1 MPLVVDHGSSLFG
14 WVNIGRNYIRMF
26 YYDDIILVKYVITNQ
41 RSCIT

>member
-1 MPLVVDHGSSLFG
+1 MPLVVDHGSSLI
-14 WVNIGRNYIRMF
+14 WVNIGRNYIRMV